1 MRKIIVGSFIT
12 LDGVMQAPG
21 APEDGF
27 KYGGWSA
34 PYYDE
39 ALDKIVE
46 KQKQLAADLLLGRK
60 TFEIFANFFPEH
72 ADIWPEIND
81 VTKYVMSST
90 LEKSD
95 WKNSVFLKSV
105 EDIEKL
111 KKSEGSDLQVHGSG
125 NLIQTLLKHDLV
137 DELWLLIHPL
147 TLGTGKKLFDDGTIP
162 AAFTL
167 LESTAT
173 PSGVIAAHYKR
184 AGEVKTGTLWE
195 PESATSVLAYDRD
208 RENNVML
215 VSNYA
220 SFKVNKFPF

>member
-12 LDGVMQAPG
+12 LDGVMQAAG
-21 APEDGF
+21 GPEQGF

-39 ALDKIVE
+39 ALDEIAE
-46 KQKQLAADLLLGRK
+46 KQKQPAKDLLLGRK
-60 TFEIFANFFPEH
+60 TFEIFASFFPDHE
-72 ADIWPEIND
+72 DIWPGVND

-95 WKNSVFLKSV
+95 WKNTVFLRNV
-105 EDIEKL
+105 EDIKKL
-111 KKSEGSDLQVHGSG
+111 KETEGSEIQVHGSG
-125 NLIQTLLKHDLV
+125 NLVQTLLKHDLV

-147 TLGTGKKLFDDGTIP
+147 MLGTGKKLLGHGTIP

-167 LESTAT
+167 VESTAT

-184 AGEVKTGTLWE
+184 AGEVKTGT
-195 PESATSVLAYDRD
+195 
-208 RENNVML
+208 MGG
-215 VSNYA
+215 
-220 SFKVNKFPF
+220 